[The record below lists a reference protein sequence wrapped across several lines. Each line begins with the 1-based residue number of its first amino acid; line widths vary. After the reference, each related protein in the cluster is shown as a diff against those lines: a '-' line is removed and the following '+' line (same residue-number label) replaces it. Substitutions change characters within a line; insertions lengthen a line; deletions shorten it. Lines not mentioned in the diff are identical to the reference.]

1 MESETAGNAKE
12 DAVIKAGDLNCA
24 GTLECLDAWLDGEL
38 SPADSAAVARHLET
52 CAGCSGVLAN
62 RLSLRERLR
71 RVGRSAEPAPEL
83 AQRIHSRLGV
93 DDSPNRTRRGFLAA
107 AAMVLMSVGTYAAWK
122 SGHLRMTPAAR
133 EDYIASILPEVAPV
147 MRIGLQQHVH
157 CAVFRSYPAQAPGEE
172 ELARDLGP
180 YYAGLVRVMQ
190 THVPGGFRVV
200 MAHRCGYKERPYV
213 HVVAKRGSDL
223 ISLLITRRADGEAFD
238 GTSVYSSGVSRF
250 SIAGFETPEHLIY
263 LVSDLDQ
270 GANAAVFETMTASLK
285 TGVG

>member
-1 MESETAGNAKE
+1 M
-12 DAVIKAGDLNCA
+12 IRAGDLNCA
-24 GTLECLDAWLDGEL
+24 GTLDCLDAWLDGEL
-38 SPADSAAVARHLET
+38 SPAESAGVARHLET
-52 CAGCSGVLAN
+52 CAVCSGILAN

-71 RVGRSAEPAPEL
+71 HVARSAQPAPEL
-83 AQRIHSRLGV
+83 AGRIHSRLTP
-93 DDSPNRTRRGFLAA
+93 DDSPDLMRRGFLAA
-107 AAMVLMSVGTYAAWK
+107 AAMVLMSVGTYTAWK

-147 MRIGLQQHVH
+147 MRIGLEQHVH

-180 YYAGLVRVMQ
+180 QYAGLVRDMQ

-200 MAHRCGYKERPYV
+200 MAHRCEYNGRPYI
-213 HVVAKRGSDL
+213 HVVAKHGGDL
-223 ISLLITRRADGEAFD
+223 ISLLITRRAEGEAFD
-238 GTSVYSSGVSRF
+238 GVSVYSSGVSRF

-270 GANAAVFETMTASLK
+270 GGNAAVFEAMTGSLR
-285 TGVG
+285 TVIS